1 MALYITLFTKSKHMT
16 SKLSYLIWSPVSTLY
31 AGNVCVTMR
40 PFWCLRQISLHF
52 KTWAFIQSPSKKVWC
67 LYEPYACTQ
76 RAAFYLVLLCTK
88 QGSRLTFQLASPV
101 ATDRFDLLAKT
112 NFLLA
117 RHSQFCYG
125 NVNKKSSQTDKYK
138 VFSALILTELPE
150 LEWCRCLSKYWF
162 TIFTNKILCSIL
174 ALDVANIGINIII
187 GVASVS
193 NSHQTSKLAA
203 KKQVSIC
210 DFSWTK

>member
-125 NVNKKSSQTDKYK
+125 KNPPRLTSTKFSQPW
-138 VFSALILTELPE
+138 FSQN
-150 LEWCRCLSKYWF
+150 CRQNFGTGVVPLSF
-162 TIFTNKILCSIL
+162 KILIHNFHKQNTVFHFSSRRCKHR
-174 ALDVANIGINIII
+174 
-187 GVASVS
+187 
-193 NSHQTSKLAA
+193 HQYYYR
-203 KKQVSIC
+203 C
-210 DFSWTK
+210 RFRE